1 MRITLIE
8 GVSNM
13 RLVPSRLQSAQQAQR
28 RRDAFTLMEI
38 LVVVAIIVVLAGVA
52 TVSVFRYL
60 EESRISAARSS
71 CVTLAK
77 AAQSYIVTS
86 GSPPNSLQDLLN
98 PPDGR
103 QRYIESPDMLIDPW
117 NNPYQMSITEDSTG
131 NPEVEVYTQRPNL
144 YISSNKAKN
153 TTGK

>member
-1 MRITLIE
+1 
-8 GVSNM
+8 M
-13 RLVPSRLQSAQQAQR
+13 RLVPSRLKATQQAQR

-52 TVSVFRYL
+52 TVYVFRYL

-77 AAQSYIVTS
+77 AAQSYTLAV
-86 GSPPNSLQDLLN
+86 GQPPNNLQELLT

-103 QRYIESPDMLIDPW
+103 QRYIESADMLVDPW
-117 NNPYQMSITEDSTG
+117 NNPYQYSVTEDSVG
-131 NPEVEVYTQRPNL
+131 GYEIEVYTQRPNL
-144 YISSNKAKN
+144 YISNIKAKN
-153 TTGK
+153 STGQ